1 MLAPNRRNLGELLT
15 GEWPYWVGGLMLA
28 AVNTS
33 VLAILGRPWGITGP
47 ITNLGGRMLEHLG
60 LRPETWDYFRAADH
74 EQGFQEFDWLNGLLW
89 LNLGVMA
96 GALAASWLSGEF
108 RLRSGPRTWR
118 AAGLALTGGLLMGY
132 GTRLSAGCNAG
143 ALLGG
148 IPSLGLHGWVFA
160 AAAFAGVLLGILL
173 FRRSFGGGSPP

>member
-1 MLAPNRRNLGELLT
+1 MLAPYWRNLRGLLKA
-15 GEWPYWVGGLMLA
+15 EWPYWVGGVILA

-33 VLAILGRPWGITGP
+33 VLAILGRAWGITGP
-47 ITNLGGRMLEHLG
+47 ITNLGGRALEILG
-60 LRPETWDYFRAADH
+60 ARPERWAYFRAADH
-74 EQGFQEFDWLNGLLW
+74 EQAFREFDWLNGLLW

-96 GALAASWLSGEF
+96 GALVASWLAGEF
-108 RLRSGPRTWR
+108 RLRRGPKRWG

-148 IPSLGLHGWVFA
+148 IPSLSLHGWVFA
-160 AAAFAGVLLGILL
+160 ISAFAGVLVGILL
-173 FRRSFGGGSPP
+173 FRRSFDGGAPP